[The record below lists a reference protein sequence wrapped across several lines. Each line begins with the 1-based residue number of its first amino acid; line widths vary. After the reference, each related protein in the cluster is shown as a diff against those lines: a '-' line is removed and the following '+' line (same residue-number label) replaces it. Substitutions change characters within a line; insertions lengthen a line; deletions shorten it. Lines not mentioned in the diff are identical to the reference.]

1 MHFAMNRISPTRVCE
16 VMLAEEWLHERGSQK
31 AFVPLARPL
40 LPDVDLSPSALDS
53 PRSDE
58 PQAALCTLLMD
69 WRALTALLVVA
80 TTALAVQETR
90 ELCVAGGAWIEC
102 VGAPV
107 LSAIAML
114 CVCIAACSTS
124 LEGGDRL
131 ASHLFCG
138 AIVVAPCYQV
148 ATVRAGPVWPHLY
161 SPARRRAPQL
171 PVFFWSCPWPMAFPS
186 SGIPNAGA
194 WWGRGVRAGA
204 ARAAAAH
211 RTGQHTGACASHARF
226 LAG

>member
-1 MHFAMNRISPTRVCE
+1 
-16 VMLAEEWLHERGSQK
+16 MLAEEWLHERESQK

-40 LPDVDLSPSALDS
+40 LPDVDLSSSVPDS

-148 ATVRAGPVWPHLY
+148 ATVRAGPAAPASNVCGRTFT
-161 SPARRRAPQL
+161 ARRAA
-171 PVFFWSCPWPMAFPS
+171 VHHSCRSF
-186 SGIPNAGA
+186 SGVAHGQ
-194 WWGRGVRAGA
+194 WGFQTQEYPPRELGGEGGVRAGA

-211 RTGQHTGACASHARF
+211 RTGQHTGACASHAPF
-226 LAG
+226 LPG